1 MACEGCEQRR
11 QKLKA
16 MYDNSKESITKAI
29 ARLTNR
35 DRKAEQSS
43 AATEQSADSDSSN
56 TEQSDARAVA
66 SVKSRRGRAKPT

>member
-16 MYDNSKESITKAI
+16 MYDNSKESITNAI

-35 DRKAEQSS
+35 DRKAEQPSV
-43 AATEQSADSDSSN
+43 ATEQSADSDSSDS
-56 TEQSDARAVA
+56 EQSDTGVVA
-66 SVKSRRGRAKPT
+66 PVKSRRGRAKST